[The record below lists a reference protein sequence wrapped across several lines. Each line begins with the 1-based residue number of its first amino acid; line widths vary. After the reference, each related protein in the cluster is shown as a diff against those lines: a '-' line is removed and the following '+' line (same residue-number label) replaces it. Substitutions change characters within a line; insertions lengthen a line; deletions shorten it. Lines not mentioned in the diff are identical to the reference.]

1 MATQWSHNHPSAGYN
16 RYPPQYGP
24 QPPQNYVQ
32 QQPQHYGQQ
41 MYQPA
46 HPPYPQQL
54 PQQYS
59 QSTSAQQFPQPVM
72 HQQYPQP
79 IPQQQYPPQA
89 TQQQYPQQPTQHQ
102 YPQHQQYDP
111 HQQYPPQS
119 QYDSQQQYPPQQ
131 QFSSQMQ
138 FSSQQ
143 GSQYQNHY
151 PPIANGA
158 YADQSQSQPTQQGC
172 YNCGSSGH
180 WAQACSEPKRE
191 PPAGAYNR
199 PPPFKRQK
207 PNPPVVTKYA
217 VPHHVHQQHGAAP
230 QAFGGPY
237 AQQSY
242 PQYQAPHGPPTPQ
255 SGQSPHQQ
263 WSQQPYQQQYQEP
276 PLQQQYSQPKYPHQQ
291 LHHVPNAPPTP
302 ATPYATHLSN
312 QVSPQVA
319 KSNGVSHFA
328 NNRFQSPVGSQAQ
341 QMSSMS
347 PVSVVA
353 QTNAHRQQH
362 QQQHQQHH
370 STNAGDA
377 VSISRGS
384 RNSSV
389 SMLSMS
395 VTPSPE
401 PIEVTKEEIDD
412 DLSKLD
418 VPDIPVVTQGSFA
431 SLVDRPLPANFIVAD
446 ALEPFDPP
454 PPENN
459 GCCQSK
465 YTVIDKL
472 STFTSSI
479 KETKYWDDIRG
490 DPIFISRSGSSRLIP
505 LERILATYQTRR
517 RDEGHEPPDL
527 EDGEW
532 TRDTAPTVRHEGER
546 DLMDRLEDAL
556 ARPCV
561 AEPVEVHGTNS
572 RELKPRDDASTFSR
586 PERSM
591 QVRSA
596 VHGPAG
602 EHHWKRKIIRSIPP
616 PPLREDSPLG
626 SPERTPPM
634 RSRTPSMYELN
645 ELYRQ
650 EQGVETGNGSITGDT
665 VQASTSNGDGR
676 NHVTYDLSDPFEPP
690 PPPAHLRK
698 PSSYDGAADVLQP
711 AGSPNGQI
719 SGDGISISHGS
730 ISNGRSYSNEQSGSP
745 SRRRS
750 DAVNG
755 YKREPDA
762 ALSDENN
769 TPKRRQ
775 ADDTK
780 SKLRK
785 RQPKVAAAYR

>member
-1 MATQWSHNHPSAGYN
+1 MATQWSHNPQSTGYN
-16 RYPPQYGP
+16 QYTPQYGP
-24 QPPQNYVQ
+24 QALQNYVQ
-32 QQPQHYGQQ
+32 QQPQQYGPQ

-54 PQQYS
+54 PQQYP
-59 QSTSAQQFPQPVM
+59 QSTPAQQFPQQVM
-72 HQQYPQP
+72 HQQYPQQ
-79 IPQQQYPPQA
+79 IPQQQYP
-89 TQQQYPQQPTQHQ
+89 QQSPQHQ
-102 YPQHQQYDP
+102 YPPQQQYDP
-111 HQQYPPQS
+111 HQQYTPQQ

-138 FSSQQ
+138 YSSQQ
-143 GSQYQNHY
+143 GNQYPNQY
-151 PPIANGA
+151 APAANGA
-158 YADQSQSQPTQQGC
+158 YADPSQPQPTQQGC

-217 VPHHVHQQHGAAP
+217 VPHHMQQQHGAAP

-242 PQYQAPHGPPTPQ
+242 PQYQGPHGPPTPQ

-263 WSQQPYQQQYQEP
+263 WSQQPYQQQYQQAP
-276 PLQQQYSQPKYPHQQ
+276 SQQQQCSQPYQQPSYQHQQ
-291 LHHVPNAPPTP
+291 PHHVPNAPPTP
-302 ATPYATHLSN
+302 ATPYASHLSN
-312 QVSPQVA
+312 QASPQA
-319 KSNGVSHFA
+319 AQYNGANHFA
-328 NNRFQSPVGSQAQ
+328 NNHFQSPLGPQAQ

-353 QTNAHRQQH
+353 QSNAHHH
-362 QQQHQQHH
+362 QQQQQP
-370 STNAGDA
+370 SNTGDA
-377 VSISRGS
+377 VSVRQGS

-395 VTPSPE
+395 VTSSPE

-459 GCCQSK
+459 GRCQSK

-490 DPIFISRSGSSRLIP
+490 DPIFISRSKSGKLIP
-505 LERILATYQTRR
+505 IERILAIYQTRR
-517 RDEGHEPPDL
+517 GDEVQEPADL

-532 TRDTAPTVRHEGER
+532 TRDTTTTVRQEGER
-546 DLMDRLEDAL
+546 DLMDRLEDSL

-561 AEPVEVHGTNS
+561 AESAEVHEANS
-572 RELKPRDDASTFSR
+572 RERNPRDDASTFCR
-586 PERSM
+586 PERSV

-596 VHGPAG
+596 VQGPAG
-602 EHHWKRKIIRSIPP
+602 EHHRKRKIIRPIPP

-645 ELYRQ
+645 EIYRQ
-650 EQGVETGNGSITGDT
+650 EQGVKTGTGSITGDT
-665 VQASTSNGDGR
+665 AQTSMANGNGQ
-676 NHVTYDLSDPFEPP
+676 NHVSYDSSDPFEPP

-698 PSSYDGAADVLQP
+698 LSSYDGAADGLQP
-711 AGSPNGQI
+711 AGSPNGQVNGNGV
-719 SGDGISISHGS
+719 SVSHGS
-730 ISNGRSYSNEQSGSP
+730 NGNGRSYSNGQSGSP

-755 YKREPDA
+755 CKREPEEV
-762 ALSDENN
+762 LSDEDN